1 MPSLPPPKMT
11 ISSRM
16 LTARW
21 PWRGLGCGP
30 DVFGIFTQF
39 SLRFSIWIFFFEF
52 FLDLNCLFVTR
63 GLWAHGPSWEREKF
77 PARFVFRSHC
87 ALKLIFSF
95 FLARRLSLYDFFS
108 DFSLRALLGARDSG
122 GALASTLQRS
132 HATRPHFDSLR
143 ILRFFLN
150 FLRFFLL
157 LCVRPA
163 ACLIEF
169 YLAAGK
175 KFEKYKKKFFFLF
188 ASSVS
193 VCKLKFEKVFFR
205 FFASIRGTHKQR
217 AAFALHSF
225 CLVDGWTVKLRIC
238 WFVWPVKYTVRE
250 AFWWCVSVFV

>member
-1 MPSLPPPKMT
+1 MQLLDDALVAAT
-11 ISSRM
+11 EDDHQ
-16 LTARW
+16 LAYADGAVAVTG
-21 PWRGLGCGP
+21 PW
-30 DVFGIFTQF
+30 
-39 SLRFSIWIFFFEF
+39 LRPRRIRDLHPVQLALLHLNFFFEF

-175 KFEKYKKKFFFLF
+175 K
-188 ASSVS
+188 
-193 VCKLKFEKVFFR
+193 
-205 FFASIRGTHKQR
+205 IRK
-217 AAFALHSF
+217 
-225 CLVDGWTVKLRIC
+225 I
-238 WFVWPVKYTVRE
+238 
-250 AFWWCVSVFV
+250 